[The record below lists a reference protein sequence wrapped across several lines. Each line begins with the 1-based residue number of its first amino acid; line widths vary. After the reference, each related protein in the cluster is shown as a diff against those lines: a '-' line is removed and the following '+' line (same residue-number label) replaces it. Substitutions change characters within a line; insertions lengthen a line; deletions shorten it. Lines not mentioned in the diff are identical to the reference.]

1 MATERVEIDVIR
13 DAVRAACRAPSLH
26 NIQPWRWVVETDELQ
41 LFLDP
46 SRVLPSDRAGREAVI
61 GCGAALDHLRAATAS
76 AGLHANVDRF
86 PNPNDPNH
94 LASIRFDRMGYVT
107 DGHRCRADVIWVRR
121 SDRLPFAP
129 PPNWESFEPILR
141 NRLAHYGVLFDVL
154 PDRVRPR
161 LAQAS
166 QFTESL
172 RLYDSLYHA
181 ELHRW
186 TVPFEAST
194 GVPYSSLASA
204 TEAGRVDVGRRFP
217 TPTLDHPDRRAEI
230 GQDQATIVVLSTE
243 SDSRA
248 DALATGECLSALLLE
263 CTMAALA
270 TCPLTH
276 LTEVQVAREIVETL
290 VGRNAVP
297 QILVRV
303 GHAPATEE
311 PAPRTRRRPLDDV
324 LSIHGR

>member
-1 MATERVEIDVIR
+1 MATERVETEVIR

-26 NIQPWRWVVETDELQ
+26 NIQPWRWVIETDELQ

-46 SRVLPSDRAGREAVI
+46 GRVLPSDRAGREAVI
-61 GCGAALDHLRAATAS
+61 GCGAALDHLRAAMAA

-86 PNPNDPNH
+86 PNPSDPDH
-94 LASIRFDRMGYVT
+94 LASIRFDRIGYVT
-107 DGHRCRADVIWVRR
+107 DGHRCRAGVIWVRR

-129 PPNWESFEPILR
+129 PPDWESFETLLR
-141 NRLAHYGVLFDVL
+141 NRLAPYRVLVDVL
-154 PDRVRPR
+154 PDRARPR

-166 QFTESL
+166 QLAESL
-172 RLYDSLYHA
+172 RLYDSAYHA
-181 ELHRW
+181 ELHQW
-186 TVPFEAST
+186 TVPFEASA
-194 GVPYSSLASA
+194 GIPYSSLASA
-204 TEAGRVDVGRRFP
+204 TEAGGVDIERKFP
-217 TPTLDHPDRRAEI
+217 APGYPERLTEI
-230 GQDQATIVVLSTE
+230 NQDQATVVVLSTE
-243 SDSRA
+243 ADSRA

-263 CTMAALA
+263 CTMAGLA

-297 QILVRV
+297 QILVRI

-311 PAPRTRRRPLDDV
+311 PVPRTRRRPLDDV
-324 LSIHGR
+324 LSVHGR